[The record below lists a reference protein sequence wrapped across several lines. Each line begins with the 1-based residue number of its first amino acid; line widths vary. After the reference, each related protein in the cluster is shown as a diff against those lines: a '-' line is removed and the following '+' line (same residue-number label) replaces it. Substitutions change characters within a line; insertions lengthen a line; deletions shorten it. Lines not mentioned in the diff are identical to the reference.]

1 MYVCQFLRLFLYKGV
16 CYLASPLVAKCWT
29 RLNGKSHLVSSS
41 EEGVEFV
48 RDRLHL
54 LEVCCLLSF
63 PAIRNQTG
71 DRYCGVSAAH
81 RTRERKSYH
90 LHRTLTTVAIPV
102 RPAGIVIFRCQGALR
117 YMPNPLVPH
126 HPALPPLVLYP
137 LIPPRSVRFF
147 FLVYVRRYSCPYVRS

>member
-1 MYVCQFLRLFLYKGV
+1 MRMYVCQFLRLFLYKGV

-81 RTRERKSYH
+81 RTRERK
-90 LHRTLTTVAIPV
+90 I
-102 RPAGIVIFRCQGALR
+102 
-117 YMPNPLVPH
+117 
-126 HPALPPLVLYP
+126 ALPTPHAHDGCYAGSSCRDSYFSVPRCTQIYAQP
-137 LIPPRSVRFF
+137 CRPPPPCLAAPSAV
-147 FLVYVRRYSCPYVRS
+147 PANPTA